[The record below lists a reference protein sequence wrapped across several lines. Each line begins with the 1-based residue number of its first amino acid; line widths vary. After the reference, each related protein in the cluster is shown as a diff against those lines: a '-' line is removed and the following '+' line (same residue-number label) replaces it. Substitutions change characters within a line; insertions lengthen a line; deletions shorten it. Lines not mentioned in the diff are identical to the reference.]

1 MSVVVAYTV
10 IYACCFLFGAC
21 MFSFLNVLVY
31 RLQRG
36 IRYWKGRSIC
46 PSCNHTL
53 RAFDLI
59 PVVGWFLLR
68 GKCRYCGAK
77 ISFRYVSV
85 ESLGGCLSCL
95 CYWKY
100 GFTVSAAFT
109 FAFLFLLTLVSGVDW
124 DTMEIPNGFVL
135 GVAAIGIT
143 GWAAGME
150 PDLGSRLIGT
160 VCVSVPML
168 LLTIMI
174 EDAFGGGDI
183 KLMAAS
189 GLMLGWKLTLFAVL
203 AAILTGG
210 TYGIWL
216 LATEKKE
223 KKEHFAFGPFLGVG
237 MVAAVFI
244 GEPVLKWYFG
254 LLVI

>member
-36 IRYWKGRSIC
+36 IPYWKGRSIC

-135 GVAAIGIT
+135 GVAVIGIA
-143 GWAAGME
+143 GWAAGMDGSE
-150 PDLGSRLIGT
+150 RPDAWLETDFVRSACRDSDRRYL
-160 VCVSVPML
+160 
-168 LLTIMI
+168 
-174 EDAFGGGDI
+174 
-183 KLMAAS
+183 
-189 GLMLGWKLTLFAVL
+189 WNL
-203 AAILTGG
+203 AACDRKERKKRTFRIRSLSRRGNG
-210 TYGIWL
+210 SSGIYRGAGL
-216 LATEKKE
+216 EVV
-223 KKEHFAFGPFLGVG
+223 FR
-237 MVAAVFI
+237 AACY
-244 GEPVLKWYFG
+244 LKA
-254 LLVI
+254 